1 MRILHAKSMESVP
14 SLFQRFS
21 VSKPLLVMT
30 HMPISG
36 DVTLARL
43 LRSEVIMSIIC
54 GLLHI
59 AVISSENTIAISML
73 SPLHQSRLS
82 NTSTNMST
90 KVMITLQWS
99 LVAARMKS
107 SCTLMPDMSLPVK
120 VSGRFFT
127 STCIRKALQLFVF
140 KSILKVNRP
149 LPGIK
154 ILPQT
159 FRLYLTGMQ
168 LRIPG

>member
-1 MRILHAKSMESVP
+1 MQVLIPMGFNEPLTHTCQKPTPLSMGASLHGCRCR
-14 SLFQRFS
+14 LFW
-21 VSKPLLVMT
+21 KTP
-30 HMPISG
+30 
-36 DVTLARL
+36 
-43 LRSEVIMSIIC
+43 
-54 GLLHI
+54 GLP
-59 AVISSENTIAISML
+59 VVFPT
-73 SPLHQSRLS
+73 

-90 KVMITLQWS
+90 KAMITLQWS

-120 VSGRFFT
+120 VSGGFFT
-127 STCIRKALQLFVF
+127 STCIRKALQLFSF

-149 LPGIK
+149 LPGMK

-168 LRIPG
+168 PRIRGWLLTSKPTLSIQRQGKNSLSGLSLKVCLEG